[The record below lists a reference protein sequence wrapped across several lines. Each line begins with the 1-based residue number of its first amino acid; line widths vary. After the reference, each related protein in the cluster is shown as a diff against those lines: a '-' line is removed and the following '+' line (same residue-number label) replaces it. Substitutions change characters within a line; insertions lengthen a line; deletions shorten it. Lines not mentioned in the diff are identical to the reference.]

1 MEVFAL
7 ANKASIPEK
16 AIFQLLCFVVVAGVF
31 CRQKKTYII

>member
-16 AIFQLLCFVVVAGVF
+16 AIFQLLRFVVAAGVF
-31 CRQKKTYII
+31 CCWKKTYII